1 MPKLAPLPLRGIGVT
16 ALCDIVRTMLRSGF
30 GDPCGLAKAGVV
42 FPKPALRVEIVLP
55 LLLQPKRD
63 IVFVHWERT

>member
-1 MPKLAPLPLRGIGVT
+1 
-16 ALCDIVRTMLRSGF
+16 MLRSGF